1 MASHPFPRTNVSGK
15 AGCQEYPEGK
25 DVLRSFSEGGPAPL
39 NYSPVFS
46 ALTDGKP
53 SFPANER
60 EHSLFSTAKIVLV
73 LLRVDPC
80 GTVFFQKTCAGG
92 PNVGLDFTRQL
103 SLRSRVAPVRKQ
115 MRNAVHC
122 KKLRPVKAKLP
133 GRAAAATLRSRRFGA
148 TFAPGKERR
157 NMADSLDKSAFVCY
171 LIECDNSN
179 LKNRKAAT

>member
-25 DVLRSFSEGGPAPL
+25 DVLRSFSEGGPAPR

-103 SLRSRVAPVRKQ
+103 SLRSLVAAIRKQ
-115 MRNAVHC
+115 MRRAVHC
-122 KKLRPVKAKLP
+122 QNLQSIKASRPP
-133 GRAAAATLRSRRFGA
+133 EPWRRRAAAATLRSRRFGR
-148 TFAPGKERR
+148 FGRFGRVIRR
-157 NMADSLDKSAFVCY
+157 CHV
-171 LIECDNSN
+171 
-179 LKNRKAAT
+179 RR